1 MSSLVPERSMKW
13 SITKAGYHGRRL
25 SHMRDFPTPV
35 LKNVSY
41 LGNWRRRGNDGSIS
55 QGDHACE
62 DLLLDCV
69 DELRGR
75 SVVGAAGCGAA
86 DGAAGSAGNVFQQ
99 DTRNFHEASACGDAD
114 CTGEI
119 RSDGFPAAIFT
130 LHRTVADPA
139 IESADI
145 RYGVSAVIGARSEDG
160 AEGRDYGGEGFA
172 ARR

>member
-1 MSSLVPERSMKW
+1 MFLTSVTGEGVETMAASARE
-13 SITKAGYHGRRL
+13 T
-25 SHMRDFPTPV
+25 T
-35 LKNVSY
+35 
-41 LGNWRRRGNDGSIS
+41 
-55 QGDHACE
+55 HAKTCYWT
-62 DLLLDCV
+62 CV